1 MKSDKLVDA
10 IGMIDDTYIEEA
22 HSPAKKKKKFQFE
35 LNWALTG
42 KILAG
47 AMAVLLAIT
56 ILPSLISPYKESSY
70 YYEQD
75 YKGDSAPAASPSYAS
90 GGASYTYSDQESMMV
105 ADEAKEEPME
115 AGGNYEQ
122 ANNNLRQNKKLILTA
137 SMNLETQDLDTLLE
151 KILSAVSEEGGYV
164 QSSSTG
170 SRNGNNRYYSATIR
184 IPAQNYDAFLAKIK
198 ESGNTTYY
206 SQETKDVTDSYTDIE
221 ARLTSLKAQ
230 EAKVLEFYDKA
241 ETIEDLM
248 AVESRLSD
256 IRYEIEYYEAQ
267 IKNYDLLVSYSTL
280 NLTVNETKVYTPVSQ
295 NFFAR
300 LGRSFTNGFSNFVD
314 GIGDFII
321 DIVYNMWTILLLI
334 ALGFGAYK
342 LYKFLRNRKK
352 A

>member
-42 KILAG
+42 KILVG

-90 GGASYTYSDQESMMV
+90 GGGSYNYSEQESMMV

-137 SMNLETQDLDTLLE
+137 SMNLETQDLDVLLE

-256 IRYEIEYYEAQ
+256 IRYEIE
-267 IKNYDLLVSYSTL
+267 
-280 NLTVNETKVYTPVSQ
+280 
-295 NFFAR
+295 
-300 LGRSFTNGFSNFVD
+300 
-314 GIGDFII
+314 
-321 DIVYNMWTILLLI
+321 
-334 ALGFGAYK
+334 
-342 LYKFLRNRKK
+342 
-352 A
+352 